1 MMADERSTGRSK
13 KRITE
18 ETLICV
24 TDPFELDD
32 VFLRTVEE
40 SNLMHAEYAEDGETI
55 ERFEIDPR
63 ILRSVMF
70 LYSSQ
75 ERTRHDWR

>member
-1 MMADERSTGRSK
+1 MTASERSKGGTK

-18 ETLICV
+18 ETRITV

-32 VFLRTVEE
+32 VFLRAVED
-40 SNLMHAEYAEDGETI
+40 SNLMHAEYADDGQTVET
-55 ERFEIDPR
+55 FEIDPR
-63 ILRSVMF
+63 VLRSVMF

-75 ERTRHDWR
+75 ERTRHGWR

>member
-1 MMADERSTGRSK
+1 MTTDERPTERTT
-13 KRITE
+13 KRITG
-18 ETLICV
+18 ETQIRV
-24 TDPFELDD
+24 TDPFDLDD